1 MTLEEIHK
9 DDIGT
14 EFLLTVKDETGAAVD
29 ISAATTTNIL
39 FQKPDSG
46 TILTKTATFKT
57 TGVDGKITYSTIVG
71 DLDTVGLWRYQAH
84 IIFSGKDMKSSV
96 NTFHVYDNLE

>member
-14 EFLLTVKDETGAAVD
+14 EFLLTVKDGTLPVD
-29 ISAATTTNIL
+29 ISSATTIEIL
-39 FQKPDSG
+39 FQKPG
-46 TILTKTATFKT
+46 TPAVILTKVAAFKT
-57 TGVDGKITYSTIVG
+57 TGVDGKITYTTLAG

-84 IIFSGKDMKSSV
+84 VIFSGKDMKSSK
-96 NTFHVYDNLE
+96 NTFHVYDNVE